1 MIGKSIYKLFQGM
14 QIFMYRQSKGKRGG
28 FMRGM
33 PLLLLTTIGRK
44 SGKQRTVP
52 IMYLRDGE
60 NYVVIASNG
69 GRDSFP
75 AWFLNL
81 KSHPQVTIEVDGIS
95 RSAIAQQANPEEQQ
109 RLWPQLVEKAA
120 FFEDYRKKT
129 TRDIPMVILR
139 PEQA

>member
-1 MIGKSIYKLFQGM
+1 MIGKSIGKLLMGLH
-14 QIFMYRQSKGKRGG
+14 IFIYRQSKGRQAG

-33 PLLLLTTIGRK
+33 PVLLLTTIGRK

-52 IMYLRDGE
+52 IMYLRDSE

-81 KSHPQVTIEVDGIS
+81 KSHPQVTIEVDGVS
-95 RSAIAQQANPEEQQ
+95 RTATAEQANPEEKQ

-120 FFEDYRKKT
+120 FFEEYRKKT
-129 TRDIPMVILR
+129 TRDIPMVIVR
-139 PEQA
+139 PEKV